1 MFLWT
6 RKSSFEYTVSN
17 FSIKFQVCLLE
28 IRKWQRR
35 KFVLQFFFSGYV
47 DSWFNIT
54 TKVLFK
60 SFFLD
65 VFLLYINFSTTL
77 TTFFV
82 KMKKSSLKVS
92 KTLIVVNLTFIIF
105 SSKGC
110 SGHVKCNFGNPV
122 IIFQPKWIFSLK
134 DQTLSK
140 QLDFLT
146 KKILQTFLRTRRL
159 QFWQNW
165 QKFFCQNLD
174 FCSETENAPAIT
186 LPSKKTPKTFLWTR
200 RLQFRQTCQKFYAKS
215 PIFLLKDQ
223 KARANRLPSTK
234 CPELVRRDTLN
245 VVLTAL
251 DSFWQYFFLLK
262 VQDFSAESRKIWK
275 RNNCDLKVFP

>member
-1 MFLWT
+1 MDIL
-6 RKSSFEYTVSN
+6 S
-17 FSIKFQVCLLE
+17 
-28 IRKWQRR
+28 QRP
-35 KFVLQFFFSGYV
+35 
-47 DSWFNIT
+47 D
-54 TKVLFK
+54 
-60 SFFLD
+60 
-65 VFLLYINFSTTL
+65 TL
-77 TTFFV
+77 
-82 KMKKSSLKVS
+82 
-92 KTLIVVNLTFIIF
+92 
-105 SSKGC
+105 
-110 SGHVKCNFGNPV
+110 
-122 IIFQPKWIFSLK
+122 
-134 DQTLSK
+134 K

-146 KKILQTFLRTRRL
+146 KIFLQTFLCTRRL

-251 DSFWQYFFLLK
+251 DSFWQYFFFAKSPRFLCSKSENLEKKQLWFKSFSLNLFLCTRSLL
-262 VQDFSAESRKIWK
+262 FWHLWK
-275 RNNCDLKVFP
+275 FFCQNKKNHTKSQQN

>member
-1 MFLWT
+1 MFARNPKMT
-6 RKSSFEYTVSN
+6 KKKICSTV
-17 FSIKFQVCLLE
+17 
-28 IRKWQRR
+28 
-35 KFVLQFFFSGYV
+35 FFSGYV

-54 TKVLFK
+54 TKALFK

-65 VFLLYINFSTTL
+65 VFLLYINFLITL

-82 KMKKSSLKVS
+82 KMDILSQRPD
-92 KTLIVVNLTFIIF
+92 TL
-105 SSKGC
+105 
-110 SGHVKCNFGNPV
+110 
-122 IIFQPKWIFSLK
+122 
-134 DQTLSK
+134 K

-146 KKILQTFLRTRRL
+146 KIFLQTFLCTRRL

-262 VQDFSAESRKIWK
+262 VQDFSAQSRKIWK
-275 RNNCDLKVFP
+275 KNNCDLKVFP